1 MTTRMRKEYPAT
13 LKKRVGSWLRS
24 APRGKRKLVAEV
36 LGVSDRTLRSWRRLG
51 DETKKRG
58 RKPKP
63 KSLTEKKMILQEWY
77 KQGKP
82 GWRPTASALP
92 GIRVRVIQETI
103 AAAKKRQRRRAM
115 EKTKKLR
122 VSIEVKKVGTVAAM
136 DGATVR
142 KGEDLVIVR
151 DRGSLAVQVKACH
164 GPLRSTDTLEVLQKM
179 KAEDRLPIMLCT
191 DNGSPF
197 CSRVVK
203 DFLEKHHVIHLRS
216 LPYVPQHNGSC
227 ENAVMDVKRQ
237 LNDGKS
243 IDQTCEILN
252 KCLRRRR
259 LGWKTAHESEVL
271 NFSPNNAEKRIEIY
285 EAAKLAIKE
294 ALLGMNS
301 GYEKRK
307 AEREA
312 ILSTME
318 RFELITRTRGDQ
330 TCAGNGR

>member
-1 MTTRMRKEYPAT
+1 MTTRMKKEYPIT
-13 LKKRVGSWLRS
+13 LKKRVGNWLRN

-51 DETKKRG
+51 DETKRRG

-63 KSLTEKKMILQEWY
+63 KSLAETKLILREWR

-92 GIRVRVIQETI
+92 GTRVRAVQETI
-103 AAAKKRQRRRAM
+103 AAAKKRQRRRAL

-122 VSIEVKKVGTVAAM
+122 VSIAVKQAGTVAAM
-136 DGATVR
+136 DGATVK

-164 GPLRSTDTLEVLQKM
+164 GPLRSTDILDVLHKM
-179 KAEDRLPIMLCT
+179 KMNGRLPFVLCT

-197 CSRVVK
+197 CSQVVR
-203 DFLEKHHVIHLRS
+203 DFLEKHQVIHLRS

-237 LNDGKS
+237 LNDGKN
-243 IDQTCEILN
+243 IEQTCEILN

-259 LGWKTAHESEVL
+259 HGWKTAEESETL
-271 NFSPNNAEKRIEIY
+271 NFSPNNAERRIEIY
-285 EAAKLAIKE
+285 ETTKLAIKE

-312 ILSTME
+312 ILTTME

-330 TCAGNGR
+330 ACAGNGR